1 MAKRVTIQLVK
12 QLICILMVAVVLAPI
27 ILVLFASFK
36 KGGHGEDF
44 PFTASAQKPVH
55 PGKFSKGPE

>member
-27 ILVLFASFK
+27 ILVLFASWLRFRRCCFRPKAGLPWKIFK
-36 KGGHGEDF
+36 R
-44 PFTASAQKPVH
+44 S
-55 PGKFSKGPE
+55 

>member
-12 QLICILMVAVVLAPI
+12 QLICMLMVAVVLAPI

-36 KGGHGEDF
+36 LSLIHI
-44 PFTASAQKPVH
+44 
-55 PGKFSKGPE
+55 